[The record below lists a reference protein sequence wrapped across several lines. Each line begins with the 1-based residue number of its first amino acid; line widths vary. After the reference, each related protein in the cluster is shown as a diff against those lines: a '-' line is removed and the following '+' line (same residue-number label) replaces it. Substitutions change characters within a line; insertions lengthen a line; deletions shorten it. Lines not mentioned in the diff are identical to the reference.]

1 MSKGGHD
8 TDKSIA
14 GGASHGMG
22 SEWVGRN
29 RLGEPQTLEIR
40 EWGGKGLGSKC
51 RRLAEGNIVE
61 GGDSGTAP
69 GNNVVQ
75 VLNLTVK

>member
-1 MSKGGHD
+1 
-8 TDKSIA
+8 
-14 GGASHGMG
+14 MG
-22 SEWVGRN
+22 WEWVGRN
-29 RLGEPQTLEIR
+29 RLGEQQNLEIR

-61 GGDSGTAP
+61 GGDSGSAL
-69 GNNVVQ
+69 GNNVFQ